1 MTIKFTKRIAS
12 QLLNRGENAIRINA
26 SAMDD
31 ASKAITREDVRR
43 LIGSGGVFALKE
55 KHNVSA
61 RSKLLKQKRSEGRS
75 RGPGLRRGTRKARA
89 GISWEKK
96 VRSQRFVLKRLKEM
110 GKLDTVMF
118 NKMYGLVKGGTYASK
133 AAMLLHL
140 KEEGITLTEQET
152 AKINEAFKAQ
162 YK

>member
-1 MTIKFTKRIAS
+1 MTIKFTKRVAS
-12 QLLNRGENAIRINA
+12 QLLSRGVHAIRVNP
-26 SAMDD
+26 SAFEE

-43 LIGSGGVFALKE
+43 LISAGSIFALKE

-61 RSKLLKQKRSEGRS
+61 RSKLLKQKREEGRS
-75 RGPGLRRGTRKARA
+75 RGTGSRRGTRKARA
-89 GISWEKK
+89 GTGWEKK
-96 VRSQRFVLKRLKEM
+96 VRSQRFLLKRLKEM

-118 NKMYGLVKGGTYASK
+118 NKMYGLVKGNTYSSK

-140 KEEGITLTEQET
+140 KEEGVTLSEQEMS
-152 AKINEAFKAQ
+152 KINEAFKAQ